1 MPEQIVDALPDQM
14 GHFGLLDGDVAC
26 AANCDGV
33 CRQKVVTF
41 AASALQARR
50 VYILCKCYKTA
61 GFRCPLHV
69 LGTGFL
75 WWSTVGAFLSQLE
88 GVHACAAAAL
98 GFGPEM
104 FRAHIVAP
112 LLPG

>member
-1 MPEQIVDALPDQM
+1 M
-14 GHFGLLDGDVAC
+14 AC
-26 AANCDGV
+26 AANCDSV

-88 GVHACAAAAL
+88 GVHACAAAARSDV
-98 GFGPEM
+98 P
-104 FRAHIVAP
+104 RAHSGTSVARVTRMP
-112 LLPG
+112 KVVFARVLKRAQQIIRED